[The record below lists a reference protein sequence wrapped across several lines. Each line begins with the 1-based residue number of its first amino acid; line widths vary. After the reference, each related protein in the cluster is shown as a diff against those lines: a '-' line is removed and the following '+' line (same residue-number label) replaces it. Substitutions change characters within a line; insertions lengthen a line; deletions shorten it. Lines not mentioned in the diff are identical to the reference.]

1 MRTPNNTLFIIALIL
16 SSLTCSLSL
25 RTSKNTEAAT
35 ANPYHH
41 FAEES
46 AEDNFAEESA
56 EDKKDGLFGVNLGKG
71 ESNTRIMAR
80 NTRNLSKTCKLY
92 RLKNWQAIFQHNNR
106 NWYRFDL
113 RNLFSVDKDGRVY
126 PMEKEDKASDFTA
139 IDKSCHDL
147 NIKGED
153 EIITLKCKDQLGSFS
168 NNEINLNSWLR
179 FNNKGM
185 MYGLKAK

>member
-46 AEDNFAEESA
+46 AED
-56 EDKKDGLFGVNLGKG
+56 KKDGLFGVNLGKG
-71 ESNTRIMAR
+71 ESNTRIIPR
-80 NTRNLSKTCKLY
+80 NQRNLSKTCKLY
-92 RLKNWQAIFQHNNR
+92 RLKKWEAIFQHNNR

-179 FNNKGM
+179 FNNKGV